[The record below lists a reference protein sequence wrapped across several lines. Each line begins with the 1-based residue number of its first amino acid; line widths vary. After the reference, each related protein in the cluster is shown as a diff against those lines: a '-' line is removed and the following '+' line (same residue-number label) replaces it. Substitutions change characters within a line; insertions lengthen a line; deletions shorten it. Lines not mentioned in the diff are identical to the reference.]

1 MEIINARSPHFIR
14 TLVVSKDYVKCEI
27 FIYQGESVIDRGAVT
42 YTLTQRTP
50 TTTNYIFEISELIRD
65 YLDIQFNGN
74 YNSYMIWAD
83 YRFTTGTDAGGD
95 DTPGSYIV
103 AEAYDGY
110 GYFEEGAQSTLLQIN
125 EGKLLQSNTLII
137 KPQNR
142 SIRIPI
148 RQDSTYDVDLSY
160 KSELISTYGAV
171 TALDDGDR
179 IAYLHDY
186 IGFQDDTYKERVI
199 NSFGTFEGS
208 NCLDNLLGLYDF
220 TPIDRVLIDND
231 VEIAIQSVKEY
242 KHEPIKATFVNKFGA
257 LQDIWFFGRNLRA
270 FNTSLNDYS
279 SNIVTSGAWDPK
291 RHQKVVYGLNGNESI
306 TLNSGFYPEEYN
318 EVFKQLL
325 LSEKIWLELDNETRP
340 VNIAS
345 KTMSFKTQLT
355 EKLIEYAINFD
366 FSNDIINNI
375 R

>member
-1 MEIINARSPHFIR
+1 MEIINTRSPHFIR
-14 TLVVSKDYVKCEI
+14 SLAITKDYVKCEI
-27 FIYQGESVIDRGAVT
+27 FIYQGESVIDRNTVT
-42 YTLTQRTP
+42 YTLSQRTP
-50 TTTNYIFEISELIRD
+50 TDGYYVFEVSELIRD
-65 YLDIQFNGN
+65 YLDVQFNGN
-74 YNSYMIWAD
+74 YNSNMIWVD
-83 YRFTTGTDAGGD
+83 YRFTTGTDSGGD
-95 DTPGSYIV
+95 DTPSSYTV
-103 AEAYDGY
+103 TEAYEGY
-110 GYFEEGAQSTLLQIN
+110 GYFKEGAQTTLLQIN

-171 TALDDGDR
+171 NEIDDGDR

-231 VEIAIQSVKEY
+231 VEVTVQSVKEC
-242 KHEPIKATFVNKFGA
+242 KHEPIKTTFVNKFGA
-257 LQDIWFFGRNLRA
+257 LQDIWFFGR
-270 FNTSLNDYS
+270 TSRDIQTKSTDYL
-279 SNIVTSGAWDPK
+279 SNIITTGAWDAST
-291 RHQKVVYGLNGNESI
+291 HQKKTTENNGQESI
-306 TLNSGFYPEEYN
+306 ALNSGFYPEEYN
-318 EVFKQLL
+318 EVFKQLF
-325 LSEKIWLELDNETRP
+325 LSEKVWLEIDGMTRP
-340 VNIAS
+340 VNLSS
-345 KTMSFKTQLT
+345 KSMAFKTQLSD
-355 EKLIEYAINFD
+355 KLIEYAVKFT

>member
-1 MEIINARSPHFIR
+1 MEIINTRSPHFIR
-14 TLVVSKDYVKCEI
+14 SLAITKDYVKCEI
-27 FIYQGESVIDRGAVT
+27 FIYQGESVIDRNTVT
-42 YTLTQRTP
+42 YTLSQRTP
-50 TTTNYIFEISELIRD
+50 TDGYYVFEVSELIRD
-65 YLDIQFNGN
+65 YLDVQFNGN
-74 YNSYMIWAD
+74 YNSNMIWVD
-83 YRFTTGTDAGGD
+83 YRFTTGTDSGGD
-95 DTPGSYIV
+95 DTPSSYTV
-103 AEAYDGY
+103 TEAYEGY
-110 GYFEEGAQSTLLQIN
+110 GYFKEGAQSTLLQIN

-171 TALDDGDR
+171 NEIDDGDR

-231 VEIAIQSVKEY
+231 VEVTVQSVKECKY
-242 KHEPIKATFVNKFGA
+242 NPIKATFVNKFGV
-257 LQDIWFFGRNLRA
+257 LQDIWFFGRASRDIQ
-270 FNTSLNDYS
+270 TKSTDYL
-279 SNIVTSGAWDPK
+279 SNIITTGAWDAST
-291 RHQKVVYGLNGNESI
+291 HQKKTTENNGQESI
-306 TLNSGFYPEEYN
+306 ALNSGYYPEEYN
-318 EVFKQLL
+318 EVFKQLF
-325 LSEKIWLELDNETRP
+325 LSEKVWLEIDGMTRP
-340 VNIAS
+340 VNLSS
-345 KTMSFKTQLT
+345 KSMAFKTQLSD
-355 EKLIEYAINFD
+355 KLIEYAVKFT

>member
-1 MEIINARSPHFIR
+1 MEIINTRSPHFIR
-14 TLVVSKDYVKCEI
+14 SLAITKDYVKCEL
-27 FIYQGESVIDRGAVT
+27 FIYQGESVIDRSTVT
-42 YTLTQRTP
+42 YTLSQRTP
-50 TTTNYIFEISELIRD
+50 TDGYYVFEVSELIRD
-65 YLDIQFNGN
+65 YLDVQFNGN
-74 YNSYMIWAD
+74 YNSNMIWVD
-83 YRFTTGTDAGGD
+83 YRFTTGTDSGGD
-95 DTPGSYIV
+95 DTPSSYTV
-103 AEAYDGY
+103 TEAYEGY
-110 GYFEEGAQSTLLQIN
+110 GYFKEGAQTTLLQIN

-171 TALDDGDR
+171 NEIDDGDR

-231 VEIAIQSVKEY
+231 VEVTVQSVKECKY
-242 KHEPIKATFVNKFGA
+242 DPIKATFVNKFGV
-257 LQDIWFFGRNLRA
+257 LQDIWFFGRASRDIQ
-270 FNTSLNDYS
+270 TKSTDYL
-279 SNIVTSGAWDPK
+279 SNIITTGAWDAST
-291 RHQKVVYGLNGNESI
+291 HQKKTTENNGQESI
-306 TLNSGFYPEEYN
+306 ALNSGYYPEEYN
-318 EVFKQLL
+318 EVFKQLF
-325 LSEKIWLELDNETRP
+325 LSEKVWLEIDGMTRP
-340 VNIAS
+340 VNLSS
-345 KTMSFKTQLT
+345 KSMAFKTQLSD
-355 EKLIEYAINFD
+355 KLIEYAVKFT